1 VRKSL
6 GCQINTAGGR
16 ENNFMTLLGRISR
29 RKNQVFGEEDE
40 KWNLKTKT
48 LVGQKFSSIKSVLV
62 KVNHWQGFSEASLF
76 EIHVGTCPT
85 D

>member
-40 KWNLKTKT
+40 K
-48 LVGQKFSSIKSVLV
+48 
-62 KVNHWQGFSEASLF
+62 
-76 EIHVGTCPT
+76 
-85 D
+85 